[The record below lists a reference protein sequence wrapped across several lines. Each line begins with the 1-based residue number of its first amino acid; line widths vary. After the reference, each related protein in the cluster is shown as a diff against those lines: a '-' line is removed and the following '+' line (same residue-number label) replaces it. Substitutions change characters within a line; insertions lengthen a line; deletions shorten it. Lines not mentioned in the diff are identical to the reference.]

1 MSGYCPDCGNQHCV
15 CSEAKMS
22 TPRPRPRPQNP
33 RQRRTARTRRSGQG
47 RMSRKNP
54 RLYGLD
60 RRTVPAETP
69 RAYDVDA
76 LLSRFCQQHAPLCAC
91 QLRGLSALHP
101 TAYDKLLSGQAPMSS
116 APSKTVLA
124 VILIAV
130 STAFLC
136 FVSGLFLCLAVVTWF
151 CL

>member
-15 CSEAKMS
+15 CDDAKMS
-22 TPRPRPRPQNP
+22 TPHPRPQARIRAP
-33 RQRRTARTRRSGQG
+33 RRTARTRRSGRG
-47 RMSRKNP
+47 RMSKKNP

-60 RRTVPAETP
+60 RQTVSSETRP
-69 RAYDVDA
+69 TYDADA
-76 LLSRFCQQHAPLCAC
+76 LLFQFCQQHAPLCVC
-91 QLRGLSALHP
+91 QLHGLSALHP
-101 TAYDKLLSGQAPMSS
+101 LAYDRLLLDQAPTSS

-124 VILIAV
+124 VIVIFFAL
-130 STAFLC
+130 AFLC